1 MKHKVAIITAASRGM
16 GAACAREL
24 AENNYHVVL
33 MSTTDSVL
41 VLADELG
48 GKGLIGNVTN
58 PDDLQNLVDLAVE
71 SYDQVDAVI
80 NNTGHPPK
88 GELLEITDADWRQ
101 AFDLLLMNVVRMC
114 RLVVPLM
121 LKNGGSIV
129 NISSFGAEEPNLAFP
144 TSSTIRAGL
153 SAYVKL
159 FADKYGKDGIRM
171 NNILPGFVDSYD
183 VSDEIRSTIP
193 LGREAAVS
201 EIAKTAAFLLSEEAS
216 YITGQNI
223 RADGGLGRSM

>member
-58 PDDLQNLVDLAVE
+58 SDDLQKLIDLTVE
-71 SYDQVDAVI
+71 SYGQVDAVI

-114 RLVVPLM
+114 RIVVPLM
-121 LKNGGSIV
+121 LKNGGSII
-129 NISSFGAEEPNLAFP
+129 NISSFGAEEPNLDFP

-159 FADKYGKDGIRM
+159 FADKYGKVGIRM
-171 NNILPGFVDSYD
+171 NNLLPGFVNS
-183 VSDEIRSTIP
+183 
-193 LGREAAVS
+193 
-201 EIAKTAAFLLSEEAS
+201 
-216 YITGQNI
+216 
-223 RADGGLGRSM
+223 